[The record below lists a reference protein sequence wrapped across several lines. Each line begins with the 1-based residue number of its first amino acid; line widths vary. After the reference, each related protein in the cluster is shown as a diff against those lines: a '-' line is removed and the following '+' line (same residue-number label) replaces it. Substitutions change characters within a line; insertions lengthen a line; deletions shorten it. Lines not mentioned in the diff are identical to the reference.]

1 MNPDRSM
8 SASGMI
14 SEMCSMADHRKTQ
27 YATER
32 NAHFGKEADSI
43 PPPHPVLLV
52 SSSRTAAER
61 KNSKQA
67 NANTKSTTPN
77 QWPAAISFA
86 GEIWNPRRKSP
97 SRKG

>member
-8 SASGMI
+8 SARGII
-14 SEMCSMADHRKTQ
+14 SEMCSIADHRKTQ
-27 YATER
+27 YPRER
-32 NAHFGKEADSI
+32 KAHFGKEADSA
-43 PPPHPVLLV
+43 PPPQPLFRA
-52 SSSRTAAER
+52 SSSRTAAAR

-77 QWPAAISFA
+77 QWLAAISFA
-86 GEIWNPRRKSP
+86 GEIWNSRRKSP